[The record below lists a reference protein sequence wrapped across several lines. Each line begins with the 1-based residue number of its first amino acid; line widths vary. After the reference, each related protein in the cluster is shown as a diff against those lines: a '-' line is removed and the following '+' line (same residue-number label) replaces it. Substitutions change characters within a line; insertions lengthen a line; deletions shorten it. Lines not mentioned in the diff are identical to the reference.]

1 VSKGF
6 PTLKIYVETEIKD
19 KHGKIIKKQR
29 FRSRSL
35 LTNFIR
41 WMESLFECYSGWF
54 GFTSVV
60 DRAGTGHD
68 IPDDVARYAY
78 DFGTIIAG
86 ADNDLFGVLVGSG
99 TTAVSA
105 GDYNLASPISHGT
118 GAGQLQYQFMKLPEI
133 TVVGAE
139 TRMRIR
145 RQFIN
150 GSGVDVSVNEVRMAL
165 QAVSLAAVI
174 IRFLI
179 ARDVLPTT
187 DVVPDG
193 ATYTVD
199 YIIRVTA

>member
-35 LTNFIR
+35 LTNFIK
-41 WMESLFECYSGWF
+41 WMESLFECYSGWY
-54 GFTSVV
+54 GFTTLT
-60 DRAGTGHD
+60 DRTGTAFD
-68 IPDDVARYAY
+68 LPDDAARYAY

-86 ADNDLFGVLVGSG
+86 ATNDLFGVLVGSG

-139 TRMRIR
+139 TRMKVR

-150 GSGVDVSVNEVRMAL
+150 GSGADVSVNEVGMAL
-165 QAVSLAAVI
+165 QAVSIAAVVR
-174 IRFLI
+174 RFLI

-199 YIIRVTA
+199 YIIKVTA